1 MKNNKKKTLLALLLF
16 LIFGAGAIAF
26 VCSGSEENI
35 AEMLIPTILFSFF
48 SLILIIQDLAFLY
61 NFIDGFLNKI

>member
-26 VCSGSEENI
+26 ACSGYEENI
-35 AEMLIPTILFSFF
+35 AEMLIPTILFSFPYA
-48 SLILIIQDLAFLY
+48 LCTL
-61 NFIDGFLNKI
+61 